1 MCVYVCVLTRV
12 LSRVRPKTVAR
23 QSSLSLEFIQA
34 MLMEWVAISYSRGS
48 SRPRDQIRLS
58 CGSCTGRQVLYH
70 CITREALIM
79 ILHPPP
85 PQKKKKIPE
94 RKEGVE
100 QDQIGNRWGQSCLPV
115 SLELSWRK
123 WSLQCKLTCACE
135 ASDRKDASQGWT
147 FVATDFWKESPEF
160 YRGWVGGT
168 TRYLQRGSR
177 TTNTGEITE
186 SLKCGL
192 QELRETLPKCTLSS
206 SAMPSKKEK

>member
-70 CITREALIM
+70 CITWEALIM
-79 ILHPPP
+79 ILNPPP
-85 PQKKKKIPE
+85 TKKNT
-94 RKEGVE
+94 RKEGRCGTGPDWEQVGAKLPACFSWAELKEVE
-100 QDQIGNRWGQSCLPV
+100 S
-115 SLELSWRK
+115 
-123 WSLQCKLTCACE
+123 QCKLTCACE